1 MLGLVVYKIT
11 ISCSTKCAWKLSL
24 SLSLKDCFC
33 PASVDKLSLK
43 HSFEGNVDPAF
54 RKCV

>member
-33 PASVDKLSLK
+33 SASVDKLSLK